1 MIKVEEQVSDYRDRI
16 FIPMKDSKKWIKQ
29 RNDYL
34 KSLDK
39 KYGVG
44 LSIRNWRD
52 RDED

>member
-1 MIKVEEQVSDYRDRI
+1 MIKVEEEFDCRDRI

-39 KYGVG
+39 KYKVG

-52 RDED
+52 KDED